1 MEEMNLKR
9 KVTLK
14 RKGDS
19 KSPIS
24 PPRKSKWWLWLL
36 LVGVIIVV
44 VLLIVKNLTPNS
56 TDKSL
61 ITKTEQATTKANEII
76 TEVQSGN
83 VNYEDAKAEV
93 AEAQKTVDQAKVNA
107 KTDEEK
113 QAVADAQANVD
124 KADKT
129 VEASKQ
135 TTQPLET
142 EKASTIENDAKK
154 PTTASESY
162 TETNKTN
169 TQKPVAASTNDKPS
183 TSKKPDTYQ
192 STQTTTTSTN
202 GTLEEKARQVIRGEY
217 GNGAARKQALGGEYF
232 TIQSKV
238 NEIYRNKA
246 NN

>member
-1 MEEMNLKR
+1 MEEINLKR

-19 KSPIS
+19 ESPIS

-36 LVGVIIVV
+36 LAIFVIVGGF
-44 VLLIVKNLTPNS
+44 LIVKNLTPNS

-76 TEVQSGN
+76 AEVQSGN

-135 TTQPLET
+135 ATLPSETDKTSPEQGEEVAATTPVET
-142 EKASTIENDAKK
+142 SK
-154 PTTASESY
+154 PDNA
-162 TETNKTN
+162 TN
-169 TQKPVAASTNDKPS
+169 QKPVSTTTQGNQS
-183 TSKKPDTYQ
+183 SSKKPSKNASSQ
-192 STQTTTTSTN
+192 STLAE
-202 GTLEEKARQVIRGEY
+202 GTLEQKAKEVIRGNY
-217 GNGAARKQALGGEYF
+217 GNGADRKIALGSEYNA
-232 TIQSKV
+232 IQSKV
-238 NEIYRNKA
+238 NEMYRNGETR
-246 NN
+246 